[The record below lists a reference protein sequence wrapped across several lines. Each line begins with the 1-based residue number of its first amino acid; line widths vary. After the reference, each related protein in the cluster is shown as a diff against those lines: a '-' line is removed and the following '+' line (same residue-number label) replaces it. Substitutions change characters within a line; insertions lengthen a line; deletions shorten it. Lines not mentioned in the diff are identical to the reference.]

1 MNIKEKEFYSN
12 VKNWDFSK
20 INYTIETISNFDFYK
35 TISNYSN
42 SSSLCLDL
50 GTGGGENLLKN
61 YPEVGYIIATDISE
75 EMLKTAKNNLKNY
88 PNKKVKFI
96 LSDNLNLNFPNEMFD
111 LISARHT
118 QINYQ
123 LSYNILVKGG
133 VLVIEGVDTKDC
145 FELKEIFNRGQEFN
159 SKEILSK
166 FEYENL
172 LKVGF
177 QKVELFN
184 YLFNEYYASKNDL
197 LNLLMKTPIINEF
210 ETNKEIEDDLLEKY
224 IKKFTCD
231 KGIKLKREYYGI
243 LAIK

>member
-1 MNIKEKEFYSN
+1 MQNKEKEFYSN
-12 VKNWDFSK
+12 KKNWDFSK
-20 INYTIETISNFDFYK
+20 INYTIEKISNWDFYK

-50 GTGGGENLLKN
+50 GTGGGENLLKY
-61 YPEVGYIIATDISE
+61 YPEVGYIIATDNSE

-88 PNKKVKFI
+88 PNKRVKFI
-96 LSDNLNLNFPNEMFD
+96 LCDNLNLNFPNEMFD

-118 QINYQ
+118 SINYQ

-224 IKKFTCD
+224 INKFTSD

>member
-12 VKNWDFSK
+12 IKNWDFSK
-20 INYTIETISNFDFYK
+20 INYSIETISNFDFYK

-96 LSDNLNLNFPNEMFD
+96 LSDNLNLNFPNEIFD

-224 IKKFTCD
+224 INKFTSD

>member
-123 LSYNILVKGG
+123 LSYNILIKGG

-224 IKKFTCD
+224 INKFTSD

>member
-1 MNIKEKEFYSN
+1 M
-12 VKNWDFSK
+12 DFSK
-20 INYTIETISNFDFYK
+20 INYTIEKLSNWDFYK

-50 GTGGGENLLKN
+50 GTGGGENLLKY
-61 YPEVGYIIATDISE
+61 YPEVGYIIATDNSE

-88 PNKKVKFI
+88 PNKRVKFI
-96 LSDNLNLNFPNEMFD
+96 LCDNLNLNFPNEMFD

-118 QINYQ
+118 SINYQ
-123 LSYNILVKGG
+123 LNYNLLVKGG

-145 FELKEIFNRGQEFN
+145 FELKEIFNRGQDFN

-166 FEYENL
+166 SEYENL

-224 IKKFTCD
+224 INKFTCD

>member
-96 LSDNLNLNFPNEMFD
+96 ISDNLNLNFPNEMFD

-123 LSYNILVKGG
+123 LSYNILVKGW

-224 IKKFTCD
+224 INKFTCD

>member
-224 IKKFTCD
+224 INKFTCD

>member
-12 VKNWDFSK
+12 IKNWDFSK
-20 INYTIETISNFDFYK
+20 INYSIETISNFDFYK

-224 IKKFTCD
+224 INKFTCD

>member
-12 VKNWDFSK
+12 IKNWDFSK
-20 INYTIETISNFDFYK
+20 INYSIETISNFDFYK

-50 GTGGGENLLKN
+50 GTGGGENLLKY

-224 IKKFTCD
+224 INKFTCD

>member
-35 TISNYSN
+35 TLSNYSN

-224 IKKFTCD
+224 INKFTCD

>member
-145 FELKEIFNRGQEFN
+145 FELKEI
-159 SKEILSK
+159 L
-166 FEYENL
+166 YEDKNL
-172 LKVGF
+172 NQRK
-177 QKVELFN
+177 
-184 YLFNEYYASKNDL
+184 YY
-197 LNLLMKTPIINEF
+197 LNLNMKI
-210 ETNKEIEDDLLEKY
+210 Y
-224 IKKFTCD
+224 
-231 KGIKLKREYYGI
+231 
-243 LAIK
+243 

>member
-1 MNIKEKEFYSN
+1 MQNKEKEFYSN
-12 VKNWDFSK
+12 QKNWDFSK
-20 INYTIETISNFDFYK
+20 INYTIEKISNWDFYK

-50 GTGGGENLLKN
+50 GTGGGENLLKY
-61 YPEVGYIIATDISE
+61 YPEVGYIIATDNSE

-88 PNKKVKFI
+88 PNKRVKFI
-96 LSDNLNLNFPNEMFD
+96 LCDNLNLNFPNEMFD

-118 QINYQ
+118 SINYQ
-123 LSYNILVKGG
+123 LNYNLLVKGG

-145 FELKEIFNRGQEFN
+145 FELKEIFNRGQDFN

-166 FEYENL
+166 SEYENL
-172 LKVGF
+172 LNVGF
-177 QKVELFN
+177 QKVELIN
-184 YLFNEYYASKNDL
+184 DPFNEYYKSKNDL
-197 LNLLMKTPIINEF
+197 LDLLKKTPIINDF
-210 ETNKEIEDDLLEKY
+210 ENNKEIEDDLLEKY
-224 IKKFTCD
+224 INKFTCD

>member
-123 LSYNILVKGG
+123 LSYNILIKGG

-224 IKKFTCD
+224 INKFTCD

>member
-224 IKKFTCD
+224 INKFTSD

>member
-12 VKNWDFSK
+12 IKNWDFSK
-20 INYTIETISNFDFYK
+20 INYSIETISNFDFYK

-50 GTGGGENLLKN
+50 GTGGGENLLKY
-61 YPEVGYIIATDISE
+61 YPEVGYIIATDNSE

-96 LSDNLNLNFPNEMFD
+96 LSDNLNLNFPNEIFD

-224 IKKFTCD
+224 INKFTSD

>member
-12 VKNWDFSK
+12 IKNWDFSK
-20 INYTIETISNFDFYK
+20 INYSIETISNFDFYK

-159 SKEILSK
+159 SKEILYKLNK
-166 FEYENL
+166 F
-172 LKVGF
+172 
-177 QKVELFN
+177 
-184 YLFNEYYASKNDL
+184 
-197 LNLLMKTPIINEF
+197 
-210 ETNKEIEDDLLEKY
+210 
-224 IKKFTCD
+224 
-231 KGIKLKREYYGI
+231 
-243 LAIK
+243 

>member
-35 TISNYSN
+35 TLSNYSN

-88 PNKKVKFI
+88 PNKRVKFI
-96 LSDNLNLNFPNEMFD
+96 LCDNLNLNFPNEMFD

-123 LSYNILVKGG
+123 LSYNILIKGG

-224 IKKFTCD
+224 INKFTCD

>member
-1 MNIKEKEFYSN
+1 MKIKEKEFYSN

-96 LSDNLNLNFPNEMFD
+96 ISDNLNLNFPNEMFD

-123 LSYNILVKGG
+123 LSYNILIKGG

-224 IKKFTCD
+224 INKFTCD

>member
-1 MNIKEKEFYSN
+1 MQNKEKEFYSN
-12 VKNWDFSK
+12 KKNWDFSK
-20 INYTIETISNFDFYK
+20 INYTIEKISNWDFYK

-50 GTGGGENLLKN
+50 GTGGGENLLKY
-61 YPEVGYIIATDISE
+61 YPEVGYIIATDNSE

-88 PNKKVKFI
+88 PNKRVKFI
-96 LSDNLNLNFPNEMFD
+96 LCDNLNLNFPNEMFD

-118 QINYQ
+118 SINYQ
-123 LSYNILVKGG
+123 LNYNLLVKGG

-145 FELKEIFNRGQEFN
+145 FELKEIFNRGQDFN

-166 FEYENL
+166 SEYENL
-172 LKVGF
+172 LNVGF
-177 QKVELFN
+177 QKVELIN
-184 YLFNEYYASKNDL
+184 DPFNEYYKSKNDL
-197 LNLLMKTPIINEF
+197 LDLLKKTPIINDF
-210 ETNKEIEDDLLEKY
+210 ENNKEIEDDLLEKY
-224 IKKFTCD
+224 INKFTCD

>member
-88 PNKKVKFI
+88 PNKKLKFI

-224 IKKFTCD
+224 INKFTCD

>member
-12 VKNWDFSK
+12 IKNWDFSK

-224 IKKFTCD
+224 INKFTSD

>member
-12 VKNWDFSK
+12 IKNWDFSK
-20 INYTIETISNFDFYK
+20 INYSIETISNFDFYK

-224 IKKFTCD
+224 INKFTSD